1 MGVMDVACH
10 WEGTKPISI
19 QSLKSCASGS
29 QSSRRADLSRVALI
43 PSGPGELVLS
53 SLRLAR
59 TFAGVK
65 MGEEGGWHVAVVYA
79 ERSGW
84 AMPLHTL

>member
-1 MGVMDVACH
+1 
-10 WEGTKPISI
+10 
-19 QSLKSCASGS
+19 
-29 QSSRRADLSRVALI
+29 VALI

-65 MGEEGGWHVAVVYA
+65 MGVKAGWLVVVVYA
-79 ERSGW
+79 ERTGW
-84 AMPLHTL
+84 AVPLHTL